1 MRMSDAFGTSEA
13 RGAAVADGPE
23 LRVRIVCAAEAPVW
37 VASLR
42 GVLAATSTFEIGPIR
57 SQDEREDFDLVV
69 VEVRAGELPLAK
81 LLEVQRE
88 FAAMAIVATVPMDDP
103 THGDS
108 MLGFGAHAVL
118 SADECDARGLLRAV
132 RYALLRRDAEV
143 EIERLR
149 LEDTLTG
156 LPNAHA
162 YRRDCTHAIQH
173 SDHGRRGFAL
183 VVLDVDG
190 FRDLNRRLGRHAG
203 DELLR
208 ELAARL
214 VDARDEH
221 VHVARRGDDQ
231 FFLRIDGLGSLADAQ
246 TRVGQI
252 LESVSR
258 PWSYGEHELRPSISA
273 GVALYPFEGE
283 QVDRLIEVADSA
295 LRFGKRRELGK
306 AHVSKG
312 SGVERVAGESSLAD
326 ALRDA
331 LAREEFVLHYQPQ
344 FDLRTHELAGV
355 EAFLRWA
362 RPGYGLVHA
371 ASFVRTLE
379 ASGGMVDVERWVL
392 HTACRQLRAWR
403 ELTGRRF
410 RMAVNVSARHFADPD
425 LPRTVDMALRSSGLP
440 TGALELEITERVAM
454 QDVQASLARIEELD
468 AVGATVVIDDFG
480 TGASSLKYL
489 RRFAI
494 DAVKIDHTF
503 VSELAQGRDGEH
515 VTRGIVALAR
525 AFDLRVVAEGVESSE
540 QVEQLRAIGCTE
552 AQGHFF
558 GAPESPTQLEA
569 KLVHELGAGW
579 GGLRRDDVSRAG
591 AS

>member
-1 MRMSDAFGTSEA
+1 MSEA
-13 RGAAVADGPE
+13 NGVTGVQRAAVSDGPE
-23 LRVRIVCAAEAPVW
+23 LRVRLVCAGDAPVW
-37 VASLR
+37 IAPLR
-42 GVLAATSTFEIGPIR
+42 SVLAATSDFEVGPIR
-57 SQDEREDFDLVV
+57 AQGEREDFDLVV
-69 VEVRAGELPLAK
+69 VEVRSGELPLAK

-88 FAAMAIVATVPMDDP
+88 FAAMAIVATVPADDP

-118 SADECDARGLLRAV
+118 SADECNERGLLRAV
-132 RYALLRRDAEV
+132 RYALPRRDAEV

-162 YRRDCTHAIQH
+162 FRRDVTHAIQH

-183 VVLDVDG
+183 VVLDVDA

-214 VDARDEH
+214 VDAREEN
-221 VHVARRGDDQ
+221 VRVARRGDDQ
-231 FFLRIDGLGSLADAQ
+231 FFLRIDGLESPSDAQ
-246 TRVGQI
+246 QLVGRL

-258 PWSYGEHELRPSISA
+258 PWTYGEHELRLSISA
-273 GVALYPFEGE
+273 GIAHYPFEGE
-283 QVDRLIEVADSA
+283 QVDRLLEVADSA

-306 AHVSKG
+306 AHVSKPG
-312 SGVERVAGESSLAD
+312 GAERAAAEISLAD

-331 LAREEFVLHYQPQ
+331 LARDEFVLHYQPQ

-515 VTRGIVALAR
+515 VTRGIVALSR
-525 AFDLRVVAEGVESSE
+525 ALDLRVVAEGVESSG

-558 GAPESPTQLEA
+558 GAPESPMQLEA

-579 GGLRRDDVSRAG
+579 GGLRRDDAPRSIG
-591 AS
+591 G

>member
-1 MRMSDAFGTSEA
+1 MSDETATTATRAG
-13 RGAAVADGPE
+13 GASDGPE
-23 LRVRIVCAAEAPVW
+23 LRVRVVCAAEPPVW
-37 VASLR
+37 VSGLR
-42 GVLAATSTFEIGPIR
+42 AVLASTSSFELGPIR
-57 SQDEREDFDLVV
+57 AHAEAEDFDLVV
-69 VEVRAGELPLAK
+69 VEVRSGELPLAK

-88 FAAMAIVATVPMDDP
+88 FPAMAIVATVPADDP

-118 SADECDARGLLRAV
+118 SADECNERGLLRAV

-162 YRRDCTHAIQH
+162 FRRDVTHAIQH
-173 SDHGRRGFAL
+173 SDHGRRGFAV

-208 ELAARL
+208 ELAVRL
-214 VDARDEH
+214 VDARDQH

-231 FFLRIDGLGSLADAQ
+231 FFLRIDGIGSLVDAQ
-246 TRVGQI
+246 HRVERV

-273 GVALYPFEGE
+273 GIALYPFEGE
-283 QVDRLIEVADSA
+283 QVDRLLEVSDSA

-306 AHVSKG
+306 AHVTK
-312 SGVERVAGESSLAD
+312 AGGADRATTETSLAD

-440 TGALELEITERVAM
+440 TGAIELEITERVAM

-468 AVGATVVIDDFG
+468 GVGATVVIDDFG

-503 VSELAQGRDGEH
+503 VSDLAQGRDGEH
-515 VTRGIVALAR
+515 VARGIVALAR
-525 AFDLRVVAEGVESSE
+525 ALELRVVAEGVESSE

-579 GGLRRDDVSRAG
+579 GGLRRDDAPRSVGS
-591 AS
+591 